1 MTEFTPILS
10 LSGGVLIG
18 LSAAAAF
25 FLFGRVL
32 GMTGIV
38 ARTLDFDFGEGS
50 WRPFFLIG
58 LVVTPLVL
66 SLIAP
71 SPHGFEPMGLIPM
84 ILGGFLVGYGTRIG
98 SGCTS
103 GHGICGIARLSKRSI
118 VATCIFMTTS
128 LVTVFVIRH
137 LIGGAL

>member
-10 LSGGVLIG
+10 LAGGILIG

-32 GMTGIV
+32 GMTGIL

-50 WRPFFLIG
+50 WRPFFFIG

-66 SLIAP
+66 SLIGP

-84 ILGGFLVGYGTRIG
+84 IVGGFLVGFGTRVG

-103 GHGICGIARLSKRSI
+103 GHGICGISRLSKRSI
-118 VATCIFMTTS
+118 AATCTFMTTA
-128 LVTVFVIRH
+128 VITVFVIRH
-137 LIGGAL
+137 VLGGAL